1 MRETHADTQQAVV
14 LAIALHAVLFALMFA
29 GMWWTRAAVTVS
41 AAGMPVEA
49 ELVDAN
55 ALSASMRKV
64 LNQRPEPAEPLPEP
78 QPEPEPVDEPD
89 VPLPQPLP
97 APIPEDAPTPPQSKP
112 QDFIPKPD
120 AVEQSEVVATPTP
133 TPSDEKKLQE
143 EKRRQAQVDLTEQKR
158 QDEAER
164 KRRLAQ
170 EAQETA
176 ERDRKLA
183 EIQRKRAAAARE
195 IELAE
200 QKLKQIADARAI
212 AQAGPAPVA
221 AGSASASPPPGNN
234 GTDTGLE
241 ARYAAALQAA
251 ILSKWTRPETVPVG
265 ARCRLVIKQLP
276 GGELITA
283 EVSSPCAYDEQGRRS
298 IEAAVLK
305 AQPLPYAGFEKVFAR
320 TVTLNFEARDR

>member
-1 MRETHADTQQAVV
+1 MRETRADTRQAIL
-14 LAIALHAVLFALMFA
+14 LAIALHVVLFALMFA
-29 GMWWTRAAVTVS
+29 GLWWTRTAVTVS
-41 AAGMPVEA
+41 AAGAPVEA

-64 LNQRPEPAEPLPEP
+64 LSDRPEPAEPLPEP
-78 QPEPEPVDEPD
+78 QPEPEPVEEP
-89 VPLPQPLP
+89 VAPIPQPLP
-97 APIPEDAPTPPQSKP
+97 APVPEDAPTPPQSKP

-120 AVEQSEVVATPTP
+120 TTEQDEVVATPTP
-133 TPSDEKKLQE
+133 TPSDDTKLQE

-158 QDEAER
+158 QEEAER

-200 QKLKQIADARAI
+200 QRLKQIADARAI
-212 AQAGPAPVA
+212 AQTGPASAA
-221 AGSASASPPPGNN
+221 AGAASASPPPGNN

-241 ARYAAALQAA
+241 ARYAAALQEA

-265 ARCRLVIKQLP
+265 TRCRLVIKQLP
-276 GGELITA
+276 GGEVMSA

-320 TVTLNFEARDR
+320 TLTLNFEARDR

>member
-1 MRETHADTQQAVV
+1 MRETRADTQQAIL
-14 LAIALHAVLFALMFA
+14 LAIALHVVLFALMFA
-29 GMWWTRAAVTVS
+29 GLWWTRTAVTVS
-41 AAGMPVEA
+41 GAGAPVEA

-64 LNQRPEPAEPLPEP
+64 LSDRPEPAAPLPEP
-78 QPEPEPVDEPD
+78 QPEPEPVEEP
-89 VPLPQPLP
+89 VAPPSQPLP
-97 APIPEDAPTPPQSKP
+97 APVPEDAPTPPQSKP

-120 AVEQSEVVATPTP
+120 TTEQAAVVATPTP
-133 TPSDEKKLQE
+133 TPSDEQKLQE

-158 QDEAER
+158 QEEAER

-176 ERDRKLA
+176 ERERKLA

-200 QKLKQIADARAI
+200 QRLKQIADARAL
-212 AQAGPAPVA
+212 AQAGPASTA
-221 AGSASASPPPGNN
+221 AGASSASPPPGNN

-241 ARYAAALQAA
+241 ARYAAALQEA

-276 GGELITA
+276 GGEVMSA

-320 TVTLNFEARDR
+320 TLTLNFEARDR

>member
-1 MRETHADTQQAVV
+1 VRETRADTRQAIL
-14 LAIALHAVLFALMFA
+14 LAIALHVVLFALMFA
-29 GMWWTRAAVTVS
+29 GLWWTRTAVTVS
-41 AAGMPVEA
+41 AAGAPVEA

-64 LNQRPEPAEPLPEP
+64 LSDRPEPAEPLPEP
-78 QPEPEPVDEPD
+78 QPEPEPVEEP
-89 VPLPQPLP
+89 VAPIPQPLP
-97 APIPEDAPTPPQSKP
+97 APVPEDAPTPPQSKP

-120 AVEQSEVVATPTP
+120 TTEQDEVVAAPTP
-133 TPSDEKKLQE
+133 TPSDDTKLQE

-158 QDEAER
+158 QEEAER

-176 ERDRKLA
+176 ERERKLA

-200 QKLKQIADARAI
+200 QRLKQIADARAL
-212 AQAGPAPVA
+212 AQAGPASTA
-221 AGSASASPPPGNN
+221 AGASSASPPPGNN

-241 ARYAAALQAA
+241 ARYAAALQEA

-276 GGELITA
+276 GGEVMSA

-320 TVTLNFEARDR
+320 TLTLNFEARDR

>member
-1 MRETHADTQQAVV
+1 MRETRADTRQAIL
-14 LAIALHAVLFALMFA
+14 LAIALHVVLFALMFA
-29 GMWWTRAAVTVS
+29 GLWWTRTAVTVS
-41 AAGMPVEA
+41 AAGAPVEA

-64 LNQRPEPAEPLPEP
+64 LSDRPEPAEPLPEP
-78 QPEPEPVDEPD
+78 QPEPEPVEEP
-89 VPLPQPLP
+89 VAPIPQPLP
-97 APIPEDAPTPPQSKP
+97 APVPEDAPTPPQSKP

-120 AVEQSEVVATPTP
+120 TTEQDEVVATPTP
-133 TPSDEKKLQE
+133 TPSDDTKLQE

-158 QDEAER
+158 QEEAER

-200 QKLKQIADARAI
+200 QRLKQIADARAI
-212 AQAGPAPVA
+212 AQTGPAPAA
-221 AGSASASPPPGNN
+221 AGAASASPPPGNN

-241 ARYAAALQAA
+241 ARYAAALQEA

-265 ARCRLVIKQLP
+265 TRCRLVIKQLP
-276 GGELITA
+276 GGEVMSA

-320 TVTLNFEARDR
+320 TLTLNFEARDR